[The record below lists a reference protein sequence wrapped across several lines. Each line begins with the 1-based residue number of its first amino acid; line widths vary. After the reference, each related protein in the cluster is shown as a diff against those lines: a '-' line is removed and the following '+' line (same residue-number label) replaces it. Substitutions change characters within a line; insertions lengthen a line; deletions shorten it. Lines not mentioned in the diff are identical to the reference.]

1 MNLRNEANSCFLDSL
16 IVAMFTYGSPKN
28 HFIEKLKGESKAPII
43 EEIKN
48 IFRTKSQSSRNV
60 RKYLPDEMHWGQH
73 DPGETYL
80 YLSSVMNYEPMKLT
94 TIRQVMKPN
103 SETIYK
109 KKAVRESSPCYTIE
123 NTGADPISF
132 FDVIEP
138 DWEILESGNYIN
150 DAKDKPAYNRTRNL
164 TFFTEAEILVFYFNR
179 CQSSEFLGS
188 SQGYPY
194 QKVKNRLEMPFLFD
208 AGTDPKTGKPREFF
222 CYATILHLGGSA
234 GGGHY
239 VTVLYD
245 GTDNFAVYDD
255 MSGLHHL
262 KWNSENKEMI
272 ERNSV
277 LYFYYEK

>member
-1 MNLRNEANSCFLDSL
+1 MNLQNEANSCFLDSL
-16 IVAMFTYGSPKN
+16 IVAMFTFNSPKN
-28 HFIEKLKGESKAPII
+28 EFLKKLNDETSILL
-43 EEIKN
+43 ELKN
-48 IFRTKSQSSRNV
+48 LITNSDSRSARNV
-60 RKYLPDEMHWGQH
+60 RKHLPDEMHWGQH

-80 YLSSVMNYEPMKLT
+80 YLSSAMNYEPMKLT

-103 SETIYK
+103 SKMIYK
-109 KKAVRESSPCYTIE
+109 KKAVRESTPCYTIE

-138 DWEILESGNYIN
+138 DWEILEPGNYIN

-179 CQSSEFLGS
+179 CAN
-188 SQGYPY
+188 PY
-194 QKVKNRLEMPFLFD
+194 EKVKNRLEMPFLFD
-208 AGTDPKTGKPREFF
+208 AGTDPKTGKSREFF
-222 CYATILHLGGSA
+222 CYATILHMGGSA

-245 GTDNFAVYDD
+245 GTDKFAVYDD
-255 MSGLHHL
+255 MSGVHHL

-277 LYFYYEK
+277 MHFYYEK